1 MMGVGKIREICSSTT
16 SVGIEITFTHQIWY
30 LCQPIFPLGNLGL
43 LGEFCENLRNLKETR
58 GNSGKLGDTQGNSGK
73 LRETQ
78 GKSKNF
84 LRVQGSPCFTV
95 FHRVSPGF
103 TGFHRGIQNFGDV
116 REGGWGCEICK
127 RKQE

>member
-43 LGEFCENLRNLKETR
+43 LGEFCENSRNLKETR

-73 LRETQ
+73 LGETQ
-78 GKSKNF
+78 NF
-84 LRVQGSPCFTV
+84 F
-95 FHRVSPGF
+95 PGA
-103 TGFHRGIQNFGDV
+103 GVKMAD
-116 REGGWGCEICK
+116 
-127 RKQE
+127 